1 MCMCLCAGLISVFAS
16 VRPSNDLG
24 HPVCA
29 NLRQGDWLIDYV
41 SNRLLHREGPLAQ
54 VRPDKGATPLKLT
67 ESAGRS
73 RILCVWGIQMWSRY
87 SFADFPESLQLI
99 LEERIRPSHF
109 ISRLASGWQPCSAT

>member
-1 MCMCLCAGLISVFAS
+1 MHSDAISRKLNLDGVCVCVCAGLISVFAN

-54 VRPDKGATPLKLT
+54 VRPDKSPTPLRVV
-67 ESAGRS
+67 GN
-73 RILCVWGIQMWSRY
+73 
-87 SFADFPESLQLI
+87 
-99 LEERIRPSHF
+99 
-109 ISRLASGWQPCSAT
+109 